1 MSTRRLGRRFQAG
14 KNGVWT
20 PSSRVQTPFFPAAF
34 TLIELLVVIAI
45 IAVLIGLLLPAV
57 QCVREAAA
65 RTQCAN
71 NLKQLGLAF
80 HNHHDTLGMLPG
92 AGPIGLRAPSFDS
105 SGQPQ
110 VGAAQMGGW
119 GFQVLPYVEGDNVWR
134 GGNATTNAGR
144 IRVAVGTLNKVFFCP
159 SRRAPMALTEPD
171 WCTGT
176 NQLIESALCDY
187 AANGGDQGAMGFS
200 TGVVRMLQQGP
211 PVRLAE
217 ITDGL
222 TQTLLLGDKRLDL
235 TYLGQPMWDDNEGY
249 TVSYDIDTV
258 RWTDQPPAPDS
269 RSGLAWGGPIF
280 GASHRG
286 GFNMVFADG
295 SVRRIGYDINPI
307 TFRNL
312 GNRCDGVVIAD
323 N

>member
-14 KNGVWT
+14 KKGVWT

-119 GFQVLPYVEGDNVWR
+119 GFQVLPYVEGDNAWR

-144 IRVAVGTLNKVFFCP
+144 IRVAVGTLNKKKFFVTNEPFHGNQVVVYTEGAGGEWSRNVIENQLNNSHALVLVDSDGDGTHEIVSGGTRGAPGTARGAKPGVFFYKAVDAAGQKWE
-159 SRRAPMALTEPD
+159 RMMLDA
-171 WCTGT
+171 G
-176 NQLIESALCDY
+176 I
-187 AANGGDQGAMGFS
+187 AANGCVTA
-200 TGVVRMLQQGP
+200 
-211 PVRLAE
+211 
-217 ITDGL
+217 
-222 TQTLLLGDKRLDL
+222 
-235 TYLGQPMWDDNEGY
+235 
-249 TVSYDIDTV
+249 
-258 RWTDQPPAPDS
+258 
-269 RSGLAWGGPIF
+269 
-280 GASHRG
+280 
-286 GFNMVFADG
+286 
-295 SVRRIGYDINPI
+295 DINGDRKMDVVCIDNSDPW
-307 TFRNL
+307 NL
-312 GNRCDGVVIAD
+312 KWYENTRKP
-323 N
+323 